1 MEYIF
6 FDMDGVILDSMPYHA
21 KSWIETF
28 SQFGWEF
35 KEEEI
40 YLYEGAFEFEVV
52 KELFLKKGIEPKK
65 EVFYQALSL
74 QKRIFQ
80 EKYAHRIKPFEE
92 VPELLALLREK
103 GKKLAL
109 VTSSHRDV
117 VERVLP
123 EEIRKHFSIIVTG
136 EDVKRRKPHPDPY
149 LRALSLSKAP
159 KERALVVENAPAGV
173 SSAKNAGLYCV
184 GITTTLPPHH
194 LSLADLIA
202 RDHKHL
208 KELLLNGL

>member
-21 KSWIETF
+21 RSWIEACAE
-28 SQFGWEF
+28 FGWHF
-35 KEEEI
+35 TEEEV
-40 YLYEGAFEFEVV
+40 YLYEGAFDFEVV
-52 KELFLKKGIEPKK
+52 KDLFLKKGFSVDRELFLK
-65 EVFYQALSL
+65 ALSL
-74 QKRIFQ
+74 QKKIFQ
-80 EKYAHRIKPFEE
+80 EKYAHLIKPFEE
-92 VPELLALLREK
+92 VPELLSLLREK

-117 VERVLP
+117 VEKVLP
-123 EEIRKHFSIIVTG
+123 EDIRRYFSIIVSG
-136 EDVKRRKPHPDPY
+136 EDVERRKPHPEPY
-149 LRALSLSKAP
+149 LKAINLSRAS
-159 KERALVVENAPAGV
+159 KERAVVVENAPAGV
-173 SSAKNAGLYCV
+173 SAAKNAGLYCI

-202 RDHKHL
+202 RDHRHL